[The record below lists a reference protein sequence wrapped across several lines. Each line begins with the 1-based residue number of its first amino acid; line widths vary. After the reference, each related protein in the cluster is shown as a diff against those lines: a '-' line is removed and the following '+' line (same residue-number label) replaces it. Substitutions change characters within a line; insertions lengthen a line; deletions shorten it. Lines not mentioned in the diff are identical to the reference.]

1 MAFTVTVTAFQ
12 LTPTETWTY
21 AKFNQGFNPTVAVTG
36 AFADLSNFNTVSS
49 VSKTFTVL
57 SVTDDTLTA
66 TAHGLNAPSTV
77 DDVTRAVVSNS
88 GGALPGGL
96 TASTSYFYYVRV
108 VDANTL
114 TLHKTAAGALA
125 NTERVDITSAGTGTQ
140 TITWTLRD
148 LGETLI
154 FDAGTSKYE
163 HGVVGRA
170 GLPEM
175 IGATSSANGARGAVP
190 QPSSGD
196 ESKALF
202 GDGTWRDPTT
212 ATNTASD
219 LFLNRNS
226 F

>member
-36 AFADLSNFNTVSS
+36 NFSDLSNFNTVSA
-49 VSKTFTVL
+49 VSKTFTVF
-57 SVTDDTLTA
+57 SIPNDEITA
-66 TAHGLNAPSTV
+66 TAHGLTAPSTV
-77 DDVTRAVVSNS
+77 DNVTRAVVSNS

-96 TASTSYFYYVRV
+96 VASTSYFYYVRV

-125 NTERVDITSAGTGTQ
+125 NTDRVDITSAGTGTQ

-154 FDAGTSKYE
+154 FDSGTSKYE

-170 GLPEM
+170 NLPEM
-175 IGATSSANGARGAVP
+175 MGATAGANGARGAVP
-190 QPSSGD
+190 QPSAG
-196 ESKALF
+196 EQGRYLR
-202 GDGTWRDPTT
+202 GDGTWGDPTT
-212 ATNTASD
+212 GALNAAD
-219 LFLNRNS
+219 RFLNHTTI
-226 F
+226 